1 MRRFLVCGF
10 RVNFM
15 QHVAEICR
23 APAPAESDFKSTLSY
38 YCARYYDPAAGR
50 FIREDPVGLTR
61 GPNFYIYAFNSP
73 INLIDPT
80 GMDAVCSTH
89 WVFTWCSWW
98 WPGSEQPSDDF
109 KQSAYTHEMQHQSDN
124 FLLSVVIGGGAPA
137 ADALANLAG
146 TVPAA
151 CRVLEGRAFAEE
163 VRYLNNRI
171 QALRTKK
178 HICEAEKK
186 ELDDLNQLL
195 QTATAN
201 TDPFVLKQYCSRK

>member
-1 MRRFLVCGF
+1 
-10 RVNFM
+10 
-15 QHVAEICR
+15 
-23 APAPAESDFKSTLSY
+23 
-38 YCARYYDPAAGR
+38 
-50 FIREDPVGLTR
+50 
-61 GPNFYIYAFNSP
+61 
-73 INLIDPT
+73 
-80 GMDAVCSTH
+80 
-89 WVFTWCSWW
+89 
-98 WPGSEQPSDDF
+98 
-109 KQSAYTHEMQHQSDN
+109 MQHQSDN